1 MSQESLELVRRVFEA
16 FNSGDPDTIAS
27 LTTDDV
33 EIVPLR
39 AALEGTVY
47 SGPEAAYLFWSGA
60 TEAWSEMHIDVQAVD
75 DLGDRAVVAGLMRGR
90 AQDTGIEV
98 DASLG
103 WVFAFRDGLISHI
116 RTCLSEADAR
126 AAVEDR

>member
-1 MSQESLELVRRVFEA
+1 MSRENLELVRGLFEA
-16 FNSGDPDTIAS
+16 FNRGDPDGIAS

-47 SGPEAAYLFWSGA
+47 RGPDAAHLFWA
-60 TEAWSEMHIDVQAVD
+60 EAMDAWTELQIDVQAVD
-75 DLGDRAVVAGLMRGR
+75 DLGDRAVIAGLLRGR

-126 AAVEDR
+126 AAVDDR